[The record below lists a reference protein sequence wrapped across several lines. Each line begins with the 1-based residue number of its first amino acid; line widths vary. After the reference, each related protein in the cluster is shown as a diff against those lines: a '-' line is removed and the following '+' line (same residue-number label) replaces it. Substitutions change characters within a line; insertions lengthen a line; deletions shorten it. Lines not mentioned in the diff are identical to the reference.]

1 MSWQTDTTSLRVVRF
16 SGRWRRIGAALL
28 IGLALV
34 VAACGTTTG
43 GGGGGQPTS
52 TPKPSPTATPVPCS
66 SWRIIPSPDGTKY
79 PDNTLSAVSAL
90 STTDAWAVGG
100 NFAQGGTV
108 GPVVS
113 LIERWDGTSWQ
124 VVANPGPDFLSGVA
138 AVSATD
144 VWAVGS
150 QWIMTDPSTA
160 GYKTLTLHW
169 NGTQWSVVPSA
180 TPTNSVENMLTSV
193 VAIAANDVW
202 AVGHYSTSASGAQPL
217 IEHWNGSAWQI
228 VSSPPVPGTGHG
240 FLTALARV
248 PGTQQLWA
256 LGYTAAASSSEPLHA
271 LIERWDGTAW
281 QVITAPA
288 LPSGALAA
296 SLKGVVALSAT
307 DAWAVGDY
315 TASNHTIR
323 TLIAHWDGTSW
334 QVASSPDAW
343 GSLSA
348 VAAAG
353 ARDVRA
359 VGHIAIG
366 DGANQHPLIERWDGT
381 TWQIVSSL
389 EPGGG
394 TRTSVNSITT
404 DGAGNYWVVGSSM
417 SATGNYHTLTLHCP

>member
-1 MSWQTDTTSLRVVRF
+1 MSWQTDTTSLRVLRS

-66 SWRIIPSPDGTKY
+66 TWRIIPSPDGTKY

-144 VWAVGS
+144 VWAVGD

-169 NGTQWSVVPSA
+169 NGTQWSIVPSA
-180 TPTNSVENMLTSV
+180 NPSSSGNILNSV

-202 AVGHYSTSASGAQPL
+202 AVGNYSASGAQLPL
-217 IEHWNGSAWQI
+217 
-228 VSSPPVPGTGHG
+228 V
-240 FLTALARV
+240 
-248 PGTQQLWA
+248 
-256 LGYTAAASSSEPLHA
+256 
-271 LIERWDGTAW
+271 ERWDGTAW
-281 QVITAPA
+281 QVVTTPA
-288 LPSGALAA
+288 LPGVTESNLSNAA
-296 SLKGVVALSAT
+296 RIPGTQQLWAVGYTLKGPRPAYEQPLVERWDGAAWQVIKGPALPNGSLGGKLNGVAALSAT
-307 DAWAVGDY
+307 DAWAVGEYYGSDHI
-315 TASNHTIR
+315 TRILN
-323 TLIAHWDGTSW
+323 AHWDGTSW

-343 GSLSA
+343 GSLAS

-381 TWQIVSSL
+381 TWQTATVPALPSGTISGSL
-389 EPGGG
+389 
-394 TRTSVNSITT
+394 SIAT